1 MNRILLLDDDKELCD
16 LLIEYLRPEGFE
28 ILAVHD
34 GGEGLASV
42 LSDPPDLLL
51 LDVMLPGKNGFD
63 VLRELRGKSNVPVL
77 MLTAKGD
84 EIDRIVGL
92 ELGADDYL
100 PKPFN
105 PRELLARIRAIL
117 RRGERPFDGPV
128 SERLTVD
135 DIELDIG
142 ARTVRVAGRETELT
156 AVEFK
161 LLEALM
167 RSAGQ
172 VVSRDRL
179 AKIALDRTLAP
190 FERSLDVHVSNLRRK
205 LGPGGEGSPRI
216 RTLRSEGY
224 LLACAATR

>member
-1 MNRILLLDDDKELCD
+1 MHRILLLDDDMELCE
-16 LLIEYLRPEGFE
+16 LLTEYLRPEGFE
-28 ILAVHD
+28 IIVVHD
-34 GGEGLASV
+34 GEEGLAAA
-42 LSDPPDLLL
+42 LSSPVDLVL

-63 VLRELRGKSNVPVL
+63 VLRELRARSPVPVL

-105 PRELLARIRAIL
+105 PRELLARMRAVL
-117 RRGERPFDGPV
+117 RRGER
-128 SERLTVD
+128 SETPAAELLTAG
-135 DIELDIG
+135 DIEMDLG
-142 ARTVRVAGRETELT
+142 ARSVRVAGKEAELT
-156 AVEFK
+156 SVEFK
-161 LLEALM
+161 LLEALL
-167 RSAGQ
+167 RSPGK
-172 VVSRDRL
+172 VVSREKL
-179 AKIALDRTLAP
+179 SMAALERTLGP

-205 LGPGGEGSPRI
+205 LGQADDGSARI

>member
-1 MNRILLLDDDKELCD
+1 MHRILLLDDDTELCD
-16 LLIEYLRPEGFE
+16 LLTEYLRPEGFE
-28 ILAVHD
+28 ILVVHD
-34 GGEGLASV
+34 GEEGLAAA
-42 LSDPPDLLL
+42 LSSPVDLVL

-63 VLRELRGKSNVPVL
+63 VLRELRARSPVPVL

-105 PRELLARIRAIL
+105 PRELLARIRAVL
-117 RRGERPFDGPV
+117 RRGERPETT
-128 SERLTVD
+128 SAERLNAG
-135 DIELDIG
+135 DIEMDVG
-142 ARTVRVAGRETELT
+142 ARIVRIAGKDTELT
-156 AVEFK
+156 SVEFK
-161 LLEALM
+161 LLEALL
-167 RSAGQ
+167 RSAGK
-172 VVSRDRL
+172 VVSREKL
-179 AKIALDRTLAP
+179 AMAALERTLGP

-205 LGPGGEGSPRI
+205 LGPADDGSPRI

>member
-1 MNRILLLDDDKELCD
+1 MHRILLLDDDMELCD
-16 LLIEYLRPEGFE
+16 LLTEYLRPEGFE
-28 ILAVHD
+28 IIVAHD
-34 GGEGLASV
+34 GEEGLAAA
-42 LSDPPDLLL
+42 LSSPVELVL

-63 VLRELRGKSNVPVL
+63 VLRELRARSPVPVL

-105 PRELLARIRAIL
+105 PRELLARMRAVL
-117 RRGERPFDGPV
+117 RRGERPEAPAA
-128 SERLTVD
+128 ELLTAG
-135 DIELDIG
+135 DIEMDLG
-142 ARTVRVAGRETELT
+142 ARSVRVAGKEAELT
-156 AVEFK
+156 SVEFK
-161 LLEALM
+161 LLEALL
-167 RSAGQ
+167 RSPGK
-172 VVSRDRL
+172 VVSREKL
-179 AKIALDRTLAP
+179 SMAALERTLGP

-205 LGPGGEGSPRI
+205 LGQADDGSARI